1 MDIMLYM
8 IPVAL
13 ITGLAWLF
21 VFLWSMKNG
30 QLDDL
35 DGASHRALFAEDDRD
50 ARPLPAVQRIASQEK
65 KS

>member
-13 ITGLAWLF
+13 LTGLLWLF
-21 VFLWSMKNG
+21 AFLWSMKNG

-35 DGASHRALFAEDDRD
+35 DGASHRALFAEDDQIRT
-50 ARPLPAVQRIASQEK
+50 AKPSQEK
-65 KS
+65 